1 MNTLEFLKAN
11 ISEIDKMQNVLNKY
25 LDTFDA
31 LEKYRR
37 FNNREE
43 MIVEGYREAWEVLTH
58 LSRDINLY
66 LKDNKESNND

>member
-1 MNTLEFLKAN
+1 MMTALEFLKAN
-11 ISEIDKMQNVLNKY
+11 ISEIDKMQNVLDKY

-43 MIVEGYREAWEVLTH
+43 MIVEGYREAWEVLTN

-66 LKDNKESNND
+66 LKDNNESHS

>member
-1 MNTLEFLKAN
+1 MMTALEFLKAN
-11 ISEIDKMQNVLNKY
+11 ISEIDKMQNVIDKY

-58 LSRDINLY
+58 LSRDIALY
-66 LKDNKESNND
+66 IRDANEDNN